1 MPGCTHCFGLF
12 LYLQKKMM
20 QLPMY
25 GFKIENKI
33 YRTIS
38 GGDTKWLQT
47 TYRILN
53 SIVVYIKIWI
63 PSCDLAALPDGK
75 TVIDGERVFV
85 NVMEADLRE
94 AEGAEYEYHKRYAD
108 LQIDI
113 SGSEY
118 WEWTDKAEFTDT
130 FQEASDCGLAAGRS
144 RCGGTLGDGSFA
156 LFLPEEFHKP
166 SCKNGSHTHVR
177 KAVIK
182 IEM

>member
-1 MPGCTHCFGLF
+1 MVTDSLQNLEQYRGLHKNMDTVIDF
-12 LYLQKKMM
+12 LKK
-20 QLPMY
+20 
-25 GFKIENKI
+25 
-33 YRTIS
+33 
-38 GGDTKWLQT
+38 
-47 TYRILN
+47 
-53 SIVVYIKIWI
+53 
-63 PSCDLAALPDGK
+63 CDLTALPDGK

-144 RCGGTLGDGSFA
+144 RCGGTL
-156 LFLPEEFHKP
+156 EH
-166 SCKNGSHTHVR
+166 
-177 KAVIK
+177 
-182 IEM
+182 

>member
-1 MPGCTHCFGLF
+1 MVTDNLQNLEQYRGLHKNMDTVIDF
-12 LYLQKKMM
+12 LKK
-20 QLPMY
+20 
-25 GFKIENKI
+25 
-33 YRTIS
+33 
-38 GGDTKWLQT
+38 
-47 TYRILN
+47 
-53 SIVVYIKIWI
+53 
-63 PSCDLAALPDGK
+63 CDLTALPDGK
-75 TVIDGERVFV
+75 RVI
-85 NVMEADLRE
+85 DLRE

-118 WEWTDKAEFTDT
+118 WEWTDKAELTDT
-130 FQEASDCGLAAGRS
+130 FQEASDCGLAAGRR

>member
-1 MPGCTHCFGLF
+1 MVTDSLQNLEQYRGLHKNMDTVIDF
-12 LYLQKKMM
+12 LKK
-20 QLPMY
+20 
-25 GFKIENKI
+25 
-33 YRTIS
+33 
-38 GGDTKWLQT
+38 
-47 TYRILN
+47 
-53 SIVVYIKIWI
+53 
-63 PSCDLAALPDGK
+63 CDLTALPDGK

-144 RCGGTLGDGSFA
+144 RCGGTLHTCMLLLSVFNA
-156 LFLPEEFHKP
+156 LHKP
-166 SCKNGSHTHVR
+166 
-177 KAVIK
+177 
-182 IEM
+182 

>member
-1 MPGCTHCFGLF
+1 MVTDSLQNLEQYRGLHKNMDTVIDF
-12 LYLQKKMM
+12 LKK
-20 QLPMY
+20 
-25 GFKIENKI
+25 
-33 YRTIS
+33 
-38 GGDTKWLQT
+38 
-47 TYRILN
+47 
-53 SIVVYIKIWI
+53 
-63 PSCDLAALPDGK
+63 CDLTALPDGK

-144 RCGGTLGDGSFA
+144 RCGGRISQTKLQKRITHTCEKS
-156 LFLPEEFHKP
+156 
-166 SCKNGSHTHVR
+166 SC
-177 KAVIK
+177 
-182 IEM
+182 

>member
-1 MPGCTHCFGLF
+1 MVTDSLQNLEQYRGLHKNMDTVIDF
-12 LYLQKKMM
+12 LKK
-20 QLPMY
+20 
-25 GFKIENKI
+25 
-33 YRTIS
+33 
-38 GGDTKWLQT
+38 
-47 TYRILN
+47 
-53 SIVVYIKIWI
+53 
-63 PSCDLAALPDGK
+63 CDLTALPDGK

-144 RCGGTLGDGSFA
+144 RCGGTGGRKLCFIPAGRISQTK
-156 LFLPEEFHKP
+156 LQKRIT
-166 SCKNGSHTHVR
+166 HTCE
-177 KAVIK
+177 KSSY
-182 IEM
+182 

>member
-1 MPGCTHCFGLF
+1 M
-12 LYLQKKMM
+12 
-20 QLPMY
+20 
-25 GFKIENKI
+25 
-33 YRTIS
+33 
-38 GGDTKWLQT
+38 
-47 TYRILN
+47 
-53 SIVVYIKIWI
+53 
-63 PSCDLAALPDGK
+63 
-75 TVIDGERVFV
+75 IDGERVFV

-144 RCGGTLGDGSFA
+144 RCGGTLGDGSLLYSCRKNFTNQG
-156 LFLPEEFHKP
+156 
-166 SCKNGSHTHVR
+166 CKNGSHTHVR
-177 KAVIK
+177 KAVVK

>member
-1 MPGCTHCFGLF
+1 MVTDSLQNLEQYRGLHKNMDTVIDF
-12 LYLQKKMM
+12 LKK
-20 QLPMY
+20 
-25 GFKIENKI
+25 
-33 YRTIS
+33 
-38 GGDTKWLQT
+38 
-47 TYRILN
+47 
-53 SIVVYIKIWI
+53 
-63 PSCDLAALPDGK
+63 CDLTALPDGK

-85 NVMEADLRE
+85 NVM
-94 AEGAEYEYHKRYAD
+94 
-108 LQIDI
+108 QIDI

-177 KAVIK
+177 KAVVK

>member
-1 MPGCTHCFGLF
+1 M
-12 LYLQKKMM
+12 
-20 QLPMY
+20 
-25 GFKIENKI
+25 
-33 YRTIS
+33 
-38 GGDTKWLQT
+38 
-47 TYRILN
+47 
-53 SIVVYIKIWI
+53 
-63 PSCDLAALPDGK
+63 
-75 TVIDGERVFV
+75 IDGERVFV

-156 LFLPEEFHKP
+156 FIPAGRISQTKLQKRIT
-166 SCKNGSHTHVR
+166 HTCE
-177 KAVIK
+177 KSSY
-182 IEM
+182 

>member
-1 MPGCTHCFGLF
+1 M
-12 LYLQKKMM
+12 
-20 QLPMY
+20 
-25 GFKIENKI
+25 
-33 YRTIS
+33 
-38 GGDTKWLQT
+38 
-47 TYRILN
+47 
-53 SIVVYIKIWI
+53 VYIKIWI
-63 PSCDLAALPDGK
+63 PSLTFLKKCDLTALPDGK

-130 FQEASDCGLAAGRS
+130 FQEASDCDLQQAEADVAERWGRK
-144 RCGGTLGDGSFA
+144 LA

>member
-1 MPGCTHCFGLF
+1 M
-12 LYLQKKMM
+12 
-20 QLPMY
+20 
-25 GFKIENKI
+25 
-33 YRTIS
+33 
-38 GGDTKWLQT
+38 
-47 TYRILN
+47 
-53 SIVVYIKIWI
+53 
-63 PSCDLAALPDGK
+63 
-75 TVIDGERVFV
+75 IDGERVFV
-85 NVMEADLRE
+85 NVMEADLRK

>member
-1 MPGCTHCFGLF
+1 
-12 LYLQKKMM
+12 
-20 QLPMY
+20 
-25 GFKIENKI
+25 
-33 YRTIS
+33 
-38 GGDTKWLQT
+38 
-47 TYRILN
+47 
-53 SIVVYIKIWI
+53 
-63 PSCDLAALPDGK
+63 
-75 TVIDGERVFV
+75 
-85 NVMEADLRE
+85 MEADLRE

-130 FQEASDCGLAAGRS
+130 FQEASDFGLAAGRS